1 MSSPILDI
9 AILVSCLVVA
19 ATLFHPK
26 VRTLRGWRATVTPL
40 ASIIG
45 SGFLV
50 VGPILDASFGYAA
63 PVAMMALC
71 GLAFLFGGAI
81 RANIARIALTADN
94 RSRPELFIERVSSWI
109 LIFAYVIS
117 VAYYLNLFGAFA
129 VSLTDD
135 GGSRFEARL
144 VTTAVFFF
152 IAVTGLIRGFDAL
165 EGLEK
170 TSVSLKLAIIAG
182 MMVGLVHFLADK
194 VIADEVVINP
204 PQAGGWTAV
213 ALVFGLLVT
222 VQGFETS
229 RYLGLE
235 YTAETRIKSMKY
247 AQFIASIIYV
257 AYIGFLAF
265 SFPANT
271 IPLSETA
278 IIYIFRVI
286 APILPALLIG
296 AALLSQ
302 FSAAVADVVGAG
314 GLLVEVTDGRVRPQ
328 IGYFLLGIVG
338 LALTWSSSV
347 FEIIGIAS
355 RAFALYY
362 ATQSAIAAIGDLQAG
377 HRLQAGGFTLLAGL
391 GLLIAATGT
400 AVET

>member
-1 MSSPILDI
+1 MLDI
-9 AILVSCLVVA
+9 AVLSACLAVA
-19 ATLFHPK
+19 AFLFHPK
-26 VRTLRGWRATVTPL
+26 VRTLRGWRATVIPL

-144 VTTAVFFF
+144 VTTAVFIF

-170 TSVSLKLAIIAG
+170 ASVSLKLAIIAG

-194 VIADEVVINP
+194 VIADEVVINS
-204 PQAGGWTAV
+204 PQTGGWTAV

-222 VQGFETS
+222 V
-229 RYLGLE
+229 
-235 YTAETRIKSMKY
+235 
-247 AQFIASIIYV
+247 
-257 AYIGFLAF
+257 
-265 SFPANT
+265 
-271 IPLSETA
+271 
-278 IIYIFRVI
+278 
-286 APILPALLIG
+286 
-296 AALLSQ
+296 
-302 FSAAVADVVGAG
+302 
-314 GLLVEVTDGRVRPQ
+314 
-328 IGYFLLGIVG
+328 
-338 LALTWSSSV
+338 
-347 FEIIGIAS
+347 
-355 RAFALYY
+355 
-362 ATQSAIAAIGDLQAG
+362 
-377 HRLQAGGFTLLAGL
+377 
-391 GLLIAATGT
+391 
-400 AVET
+400 